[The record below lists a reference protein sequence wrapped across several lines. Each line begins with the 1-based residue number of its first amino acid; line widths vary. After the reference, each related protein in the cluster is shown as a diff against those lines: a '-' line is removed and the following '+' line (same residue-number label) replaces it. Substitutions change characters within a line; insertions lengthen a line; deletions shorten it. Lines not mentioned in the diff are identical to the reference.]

1 MITWEWVHTWE
12 HTQGTRDFTRHP
24 GDKIW
29 TQTHMPGSGLST
41 RGSSSSSLTCPE
53 GLSHTQGWVLD
64 FYTQGRG
71 GILWVSVLVSGTYLA
86 WFNSGMWAW
95 GVGRSLGVFWS
106 SLISPQNSPDAS
118 HSQVRKAGEHQKPL
132 QWEKQTRF
140 PATSM
145 L

>member
-12 HTQGTRDFTRHP
+12 HTQGTRDFTGHP

-41 RGSSSSSLTCPE
+41 RGSPSSSLTCPE

-71 GILWVSVLVSGTYLA
+71 GILWVFVLVSGTLPSMVQLWNVA
-86 WFNSGMWAW
+86 
-95 GVGRSLGVFWS
+95 RSLGVFWS

-140 PATSM
+140 PAT
-145 L
+145 LIL